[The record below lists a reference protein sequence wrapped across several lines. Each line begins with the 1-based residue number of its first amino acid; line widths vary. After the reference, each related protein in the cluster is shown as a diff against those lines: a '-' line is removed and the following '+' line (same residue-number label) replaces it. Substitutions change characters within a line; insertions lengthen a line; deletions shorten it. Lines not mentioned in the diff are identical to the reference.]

1 MPRMMISL
9 RLLLVSAS
17 ALLLI
22 PSCYATS
29 KQQQGQTDVTLC
41 DNSVIQVISM
51 YLTCDSPGT
60 YYYGSGG
67 YRNSPTCKFGD
78 NGHFSGSC
86 KLMWFVKTMSETV
99 LVSKIIESSFRN
111 ITTYLL
117 VCSSQSA
124 HAISF
129 SSLCSQDHRRYW
141 GY

>member
-1 MPRMMISL
+1 MPQNMMISL
-9 RLLLVSAS
+9 RHLLVSAS

-29 KQQQGQTDVTLC
+29 SKQQQGEIDVNLC

-86 KLMWFVKTMSETV
+86 KLK
-99 LVSKIIESSFRN
+99 
-111 ITTYLL
+111 
-117 VCSSQSA
+117 
-124 HAISF
+124 
-129 SSLCSQDHRRYW
+129 
-141 GY
+141 